1 MKKYKGDY
9 LGINYYMR
17 RVVEADDINNT
28 EIEKSIDI

>member
-1 MKKYKGDY
+1 MKNIKAII

-17 RVVEADDINNT
+17 REEADDINNT